1 MVISLGH
8 EYAGMFANDEGL
20 AAKLLNAAEASG
32 DKLWRFPLSPAYD
45 KLLDSPIADI
55 KNIGPREAG
64 TITAEQF
71 LKRFVTESGHWAHL
85 DTQGMAWHE
94 KAGPTYA
101 NGATREGRPPA

>member
-8 EYAGMFANDEGL
+8 EYAGMFANDEDL
-20 AAKLLNAAEASG
+20 AAKLLSAADASN

-64 TITAEQF
+64 SITAAQF
-71 LKRFVTESGHWAHL
+71 LQRFVRSEGHTSELQSLMRISYSVFCWTKKHINI
-85 DTQGMAWHE
+85 TF
-94 KAGPTYA
+94 
-101 NGATREGRPPA
+101 